1 MNVIHRD
8 IKSANIVL
16 CPDGPKII
24 DLGAAAVQDVRDG
37 KVNQSLVT
45 QGTVINIAGTH
56 GFMAPEAYRSRQDV
70 GPHSDIFALAV
81 TLYYLV
87 SRRMPFHADNEL
99 EWMFTVAGNMEEQAQ
114 RLSDVCPDVSAG
126 FSDIIAMGLQKK
138 IPQRY
143 AHAADMKRDLEEHL
157 KSKCPMSQSLP
168 STWKVMQSPWQDV
181 EMVDIKSGA
190 PEFDEIV
197 DLFYATCSRG
207 EWRIVKIQ
215 RVQNLPQFLLYET
228 HKRTIEARNRP
239 HGANEKRLF
248 HGTEKSTISKI
259 NRNAFNRS
267 YCGKNATAYGQ
278 GVYFA
283 VNASYSIGDTY
294 SRPDQQ
300 GFKYMYLARVAVGE
314 LCVGNSSMRVPLAQP
329 GTDELL
335 LYDTTV
341 NRLGQPDMY
350 VAYHDAQAYP
360 EYLITI
366 LHQ

>member
-1 MNVIHRD
+1 
-8 IKSANIVL
+8 
-16 CPDGPKII
+16 
-24 DLGAAAVQDVRDG
+24 
-37 KVNQSLVT
+37 
-45 QGTVINIAGTH
+45 
-56 GFMAPEAYRSRQDV
+56 
-70 GPHSDIFALAV
+70 
-81 TLYYLV
+81 
-87 SRRMPFHADNEL
+87 
-99 EWMFTVAGNMEEQAQ
+99 
-114 RLSDVCPDVSAG
+114 VSAG
-126 FSDIIAMGLQKK
+126 FSDIIAKGLQKK
-138 IPQRY
+138 IPQRS

-157 KSKCPMSQSLP
+157 KPKCPVSQSLP

-190 PEFDEIV
+190 PEFNEIV

-215 RVQNLPQFLLYET
+215 RVQNLPQLLLYET

-267 YCGKNATAYGQ
+267 YCGQ

-283 VNASYSIGDTY
+283 VNASDSIGDTF

-300 GFKYMYLARVAVGE
+300 GCKYMYLARVAVGE
-314 LCVGNSSMRVPLAQP
+314 FCVGDPDMRVPLAQP

-360 EYLITI
+360 EYLEVSHHDCPSVT
-366 LHQ
+366 